1 MQVPEHYISDVQ
13 FFFDGKPLELALYQ
27 TLSERM
33 AEALPDDVSVKVQKS
48 QISFYARRLFAAASL
63 PVRREKGLA
72 SGMSGGD
79 RRAGPPPELPPVRG
93 VCGALSRPLDQ
104 PHPDHPPGGGGCGAD
119 GVAAGG
125 PQLRPEKA
133 LKFTLSS
140 RRTNPALTSG
150 DPWGIIAGKSPLTW
164 HITPKGAVAI

>member
-13 FFFDGKPLELALYQ
+13 FFFDGNPLELALYQ
-27 TLSERM
+27 TLAERM
-33 AEALPDDVSVKVQKS
+33 AETLPDDVSVKVQKS
-48 QISFYARRLFAAASL
+48 QISFYARRLFAGS
-63 PVRREKGLA
+63 
-72 SGMSGGD
+72 D

-104 PHPDHPPGGGGCGAD
+104 PHPDHPPGGGGWGAD

-150 DPWGIIAGKSPLTW
+150 EAWGIIADKSLSTW
-164 HITPKGAVAI
+164 HTTPKGAVAI